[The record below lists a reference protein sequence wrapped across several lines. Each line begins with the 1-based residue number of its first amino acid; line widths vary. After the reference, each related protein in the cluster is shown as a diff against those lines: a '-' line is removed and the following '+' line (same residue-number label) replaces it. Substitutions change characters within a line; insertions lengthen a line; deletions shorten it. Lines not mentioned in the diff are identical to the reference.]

1 MLMDDDD
8 RSQTATGVS
17 LHCDGQS
24 SVSHQLDSLLE
35 LAIKGDAT
43 ALNQLFAPCLPQL
56 RRAAACLL
64 DNPYDRE
71 DALQNGLLSA
81 LRHLGKFEGRA
92 KFSTWMQA
100 IVMNA
105 AKSILRKQRRQPI
118 TFSLDGAHPED
129 ECLCLSDMLSDPRT
143 GLEEQYGQLERSRI
157 LDAILQEL
165 QPSLRSVVW
174 LCDVQGL
181 CMKEAAECLGLSVP
195 AAKTRHLRAKRF
207 ILKVAKEVCPP
218 APNLGNACLWSTQQ
232 SESPRVPE
240 AGGRGSFRG
249 GSTTKRRAIRSG
261 RTSVGLMAAP
271 KSQEPKVRT
280 MVL

>member
-1 MLMDDDD
+1 M
-8 RSQTATGVS
+8 GVA

-24 SVSHQLDSLLE
+24 SVSDVFE
-35 LAIKGDAT
+35 LAVKGDAT

-81 LRHLGKFEGRA
+81 LRHLSKFEGRA

-105 AKSILRKQRRQPI
+105 AKSILRKRRRQPI

-129 ECLCLSDMLSDPRT
+129 ECLCLSDMLSDPRA

-165 QPSLRSVVW
+165 
-174 LCDVQGL
+174 
-181 CMKEAAECLGLSVP
+181 
-195 AAKTRHLRAKRF
+195 
-207 ILKVAKEVCPP
+207 
-218 APNLGNACLWSTQQ
+218 APIRRLAV
-232 SESPRVPE
+232 R
-240 AGGRGSFRG
+240 R
-249 GSTTKRRAIRSG
+249 RRALHERSG
-261 RTSVGLMAAP
+261 
-271 KSQEPKVRT
+271 
-280 MVL
+280 

>member
-1 MLMDDDD
+1 M
-8 RSQTATGVS
+8 GVP

-24 SVSHQLDSLLE
+24 SVSHQSDSVFE

-81 LRHLGKFEGRA
+81 LRHLSKFEGRA

-129 ECLCLSDMLSDPRT
+129 ECLCLSDMLSDPRA
-143 GLEEQYGQLERSRI
+143 GLEEEYGQLERSRI

-165 QPSLRSVVW
+165 PPSLRSVVW
-174 LCDVQGL
+174 LCDVEGL

-195 AAKTRHLRAKRF
+195 AVKTRHLQAKRL

-218 APNLGNACLWSTQQ
+218 APNLGNAYQWRLGCSHQYAHSGAAASSRFSLGDS
-232 SESPRVPE
+232 
-240 AGGRGSFRG
+240 GGGKWLYDSH
-249 GSTTKRRAIRSG
+249 KKH
-261 RTSVGLMAAP
+261 VGVEREN
-271 KSQEPKVRT
+271 SHHF
-280 MVL
+280 